1 MRILLTGSSGLVG
14 TALTD
19 KLVREGHTVIRLVR
33 SGSSSEKEKKSAEA
47 GTAGSRESS
56 VPGGPGK
63 VQNVAWNPRTCD
75 LEGEPFGEEQEKV
88 EGADAAVNLAGA
100 SIAGQR
106 WSAERKA
113 LLRSSRVQFT
123 RELVCALGKLNT
135 PPKALISAS
144 AIGYYGNRGDELLTE
159 ESKPGEDFLGRLSQE
174 WEAEA
179 VKGETMGMRVVR
191 LRFGII
197 LSKDGGAL
205 PQMMRPFKYGVGGR
219 IGSGQQWMS
228 WITLGDVVSAI
239 CYCLD
244 SAEISGALNAVA
256 PEPVRN
262 AEFTRELGQAMHRP
276 TFLPAPAFA
285 LEFALGEMA
294 EALLLSSQR
303 VVPTRLEQFGFRF
316 EHVRLASALETVL
329 AG

>member
-1 MRILLTGSSGLVG
+1 MRILVTGSSGLVG
-14 TALTD
+14 TALTHR
-19 KLVREGHTVIRLVR
+19 LVRDGHTVIRLVR
-33 SGSSSEKEKKSAEA
+33 SGSGADKEKAADVAKP
-47 GTAGSRESS
+47 SS
-56 VPGGPGK
+56 SPPVGPGR
-63 VQNVAWNPRTCD
+63 VLDVAWNPRTCD
-75 LEGEPFGEEQEKV
+75 LEGEPFGDDQENV

-123 RELVCALGKLNT
+123 RELVCALEKLNS
-135 PPKALISAS
+135 PPQALISAS
-144 AIGYYGNRGDELLTE
+144 AVGYYGNRGDELLTE
-159 ESKPGEDFLGRLSQE
+159 DSKPGDDFLGRLAQE

-179 VKGETMGMRVVR
+179 VKAETVGMRAVR

-197 LSKDGGAL
+197 LSSAGGAL
-205 PQMMRPFKYGVGGR
+205 PQIMGPFRYGVGGR

-228 WITLGDVVSAI
+228 WITLDDAVRAI
-239 CYCLD
+239 CYSLEA
-244 SAEISGALNAVA
+244 AEISGALNAVA

-262 AEFTRELGQAMHRP
+262 ADFTRELGRVLHRP
-276 TFLPAPAFA
+276 TLLPAPAFA

-303 VVPTRLEQFGFRF
+303 VVPMRLERFGFRF
-316 EHVRLASALETVL
+316 LHSQLAAALEAVL